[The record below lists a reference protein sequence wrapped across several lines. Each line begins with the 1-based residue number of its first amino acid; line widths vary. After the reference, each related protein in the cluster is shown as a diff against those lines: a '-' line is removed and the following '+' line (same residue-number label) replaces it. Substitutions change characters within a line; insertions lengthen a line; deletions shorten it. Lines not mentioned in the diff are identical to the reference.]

1 MRNRVKCV
9 MLAILIVAIVSCMVF
24 AQVDAP
30 QRSKDLRDF
39 LEQPPNNVYQEFGYS
54 EETLLLYN
62 IIANRER
69 WQKADVIIKSLQ
81 AQVAALETESRAS
94 NIEQPALSA
103 EPADPKDVN

>member
-69 WQKADVIIKSLQ
+69 LTTSRQQIARQLKARNRPLRN
-81 AQVAALETESRAS
+81 LM
-94 NIEQPALSA
+94 
-103 EPADPKDVN
+103 